1 MKNISIKVILLSIL
15 GTAALLVGCSDS
27 NAVFNEPEAIRAYE
41 TDAQIMARFVEVD
54 RTMGTFVLN
63 PDKKVTASDYLLNR
77 SREELMTVSQI
88 NRNRF
93 IKEMEAVN
101 RQLSAVKRSG
111 GVSAFVYSTLTSNV
125 VIDGDDNDSFYISK
139 LNEDYYSHGRVASL
153 SLEEGKSRSVS
164 FFAQSDMVMTVN
176 IGNCTTFYCAQV
188 SLGNQSNSDSEI
200 VFISGVRSFIPTHN
214 YRLVA
219 PSILDDNK
227 ALSGM
232 TLIGGD
238 NVTVSIAR

>member
-15 GTAALLVGCSDS
+15 GTAALLMGCSDS

-54 RTMGTFVLN
+54 RTTGTFVLN
-63 PDKKVTASDYLLNR
+63 PDKKVTVSDYLLN
-77 SREELMTVSQI
+77 SGREELMTVSQI

-93 IKEMEAVN
+93 INEMEAVN
-101 RQLSAVKRSG
+101 RQLSAVKRTG

-153 SLEEGKSRSVS
+153 SLEEGKSRSAS

-188 SLGNQSNSDSEI
+188 S
-200 VFISGVRSFIPTHN
+200 
-214 YRLVA
+214 
-219 PSILDDNK
+219 
-227 ALSGM
+227 
-232 TLIGGD
+232 
-238 NVTVSIAR
+238 